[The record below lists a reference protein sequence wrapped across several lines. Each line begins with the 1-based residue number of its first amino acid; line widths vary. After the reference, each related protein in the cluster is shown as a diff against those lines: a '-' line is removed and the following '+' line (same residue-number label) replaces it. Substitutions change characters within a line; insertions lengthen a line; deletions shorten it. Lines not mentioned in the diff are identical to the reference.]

1 MMFRLV
7 LKLRFPILAVA
18 AFVTF
23 ALGSQLHH
31 LVLEPDAEAYVPDD
45 HPVRTFWQ
53 EAKDRFGL
61 GREILVAVEATGPDG
76 VFTPAALAGVARLT
90 EIVEGV
96 DGVTSSEV
104 RSLSNSEAMVGTAE
118 GLEVQPFFDLPPR
131 TREEAYDVRR
141 HVFANPVFIDRLVSH
156 DATIAA
162 IFAKAEVGNDE
173 APEVYAR
180 ILDAIADVEIDGAR
194 ILVAGNPGVE
204 YVYGRQMSSDLE
216 RLIPLALATVVV
228 ILYVCFP
235 APGPLRIAVRSAGF
249 AAVFV
254 AIAAWRQSAPD
265 PLVIGA
271 TSIVVGMMTA
281 PGVLLPCLVVVMS
294 VVWTWGLQAVLGL
307 PIYMAGTLVPP
318 LLLAI
323 GSAEGIHIVGR
334 FLEIAREPGADKR
347 ESVVAT
353 MNQLWRPVLL
363 TATTTAAGFGS
374 LALSD
379 MTVYRVF
386 GITTAFGVLAAM
398 VISLLVLPAL
408 LSLMPLAATRQE
420 PRRRRSPR
428 TGKVLAWIAERL
440 EAYRAAVLGCT
451 ALILVA
457 LAWSATGLKVDYSW
471 VESLAPGTP
480 VLEADRILRHR
491 HGGTM
496 PLNVIVRAR
505 EIDGIKDPELLRAI
519 DRVLVELADDPLV
532 GDTRSIAE
540 YLKRMSQT
548 MNEDRAEAY
557 LIPDSKDLVAQYLLL
572 YSMSGDPGEYDD
584 LVDYDYQAANLSI
597 LLRTD
602 SLSEL
607 ARILARLQGLL
618 DTHVRSTGATAT
630 VTGSAHL
637 MNVVFD
643 MVMSTQ
649 VQSLATTASIVV
661 LFLMV
666 ILRSVRDALI
676 CILPL
681 TVTAVANFGIMAGLG
696 IPLGPDKAMIGAIAL
711 GIGIDYSIHLMSRFH
726 DAIAG
731 GMSVFQAVVEA
742 MRSTGR
748 SILFNGVVVVAG
760 FLVIGSSVTPS
771 NATFGL
777 MIASNI
783 ALSCITAM
791 VVLPATLAVVGHYE
805 FSRAHRAPVRIA
817 GRIID
822 ADTAR
827 ALGVGGGAGI

>member
-1 MMFRLV
+1 MMFRLI
-7 LKLRFPILAVA
+7 LRFRFPILAA
-18 AFVTF
+18 AALVTI

-45 HPVRTFWQ
+45 HPVRVYWQ

-61 GREILVAVEATGPDG
+61 GRDILVAVEAAGPHG

-90 EIVEGV
+90 DIVEGV
-96 DGVTSSEV
+96 DGVASSEV
-104 RSLSNSEAMVGTAE
+104 RSLSNSEAMVGTVE
-118 GLEVQPFFDLPPR
+118 GLEVEPFFDLPPQ
-131 TREEAYDVRR
+131 TQVEADDVRR
-141 HVFANPVFIDRLVSH
+141 HVFANPVFINRLVSQ

-162 IFAKAEVGNDE
+162 IFAKVEVDNDE

-180 ILDAIADVEIDGAR
+180 ILAAVSDVEIERAKV
-194 ILVAGNPGVE
+194 LVAGNPGVE

-216 RLIPLALATVVV
+216 RLIPLALATVIV

-235 APGPLRIAVRSAGF
+235 SPRPPRIALRAAAF
-249 AAVFV
+249 AAAFF
-254 AIAAWRQSAPD
+254 AFTWWRDGTAD
-265 PLVIGA
+265 PLVIGGA
-271 TSIVVGMMTA
+271 SLVAAMLTA

-307 PIYMAGTLVPP
+307 PIYLAGTLVPP

-334 FLEIAREPGADKR
+334 FLEIAREPGADKA

-353 MNQLWRPVLL
+353 MEQLWRPVVL

-374 LALSD
+374 LALGD
-379 MTVYRVF
+379 MTVYQVF

-398 VISLLVLPAL
+398 VISLFVLPAL
-408 LSLMPLAATRQE
+408 MSLMPLPKLRTGHGT
-420 PRRRRSPR
+420 RSPR
-428 TGKVLAWIAERL
+428 ISRVLTWIAERL
-440 EAYRAAVLGCT
+440 EAYRVAVLVSTG
-451 ALILVA
+451 LV
-457 LAWSATGLKVDYSW
+457 LAGLSWSATGLVVDYSW

-496 PLNVIVRAR
+496 PLNVIVRAT
-505 EIDGIKDPELLRAI
+505 EIDGIKEPELLYAI
-519 DRVLVELADDPLV
+519 DRVLTELAEDPLV

-548 MNEDRAEAY
+548 MNEDRPDAY
-557 LIPDSKDLVAQYLLL
+557 RLPDSKELVAQYLLL

-602 SLSEL
+602 SLADLS
-607 ARILARLQGLL
+607 RILSRLEALL
-618 DTHVRSTGATAT
+618 DMHVRPLGATAT

-637 MNVVFD
+637 MNVVFA

-649 VQSLATTASIVV
+649 VQSLATTATIVV
-661 LFLMV
+661 LFLIV

-681 TVTAVANFGIMAGLG
+681 TVTAVANFGIMAALG

-726 DAIAG
+726 DTLEA
-731 GMSVFQAVVEA
+731 GMSVFQGVVEA
-742 MRSTGR
+742 VRSTGR

-771 NATFGL
+771 NASFGL
-777 MIASNI
+777 MIANNI
-783 ALSCITAM
+783 ALSCVTAM
-791 VVLPATLAVVGHYE
+791 VVLPAALAVVGYYE
-805 FSRAHRAPVRIA
+805 FSRSRHAPVRIA
-817 GRIID
+817 GRVIK

-827 ALGVGGGAGI
+827 ALGLGGDGGI